1 MFRGSPKRLPLA
13 ALCLPLGG
21 QLQRHVFV
29 ERVQSSGS
37 VFYGSCAFPNGSE
50 GCIFLVEPKPPF
62 WSRHDGLG
70 SHTMD
75 CHHERATRNVKV
87 QDYHYGSMTL
97 PKACSTS
104 TNGSCTEQR
113 RRTASFPSHHAW
125 IIGFWLR
132 NRQGRYC
139 KSSHA
144 QYSSVMNSCGDCVR
158 EL

>member
-1 MFRGSPKRLPLA
+1 MLYLAHVPGATFPFIASTVVVLNPSHLLGSFISVSGLSEKAAPGCTMLTPRRPTSTARVRGACS
-13 ALCLPLGG
+13 
-21 QLQRHVFV
+21 
-29 ERVQSSGS
+29 EISGS

-50 GCIFLVEPKPPF
+50 GCTFLVEPKPPF

-104 TNGSCTEQR
+104 TNVRARSGAGEPPPFHRTTRGS
-113 RRTASFPSHHAW
+113 
-125 IIGFWLR
+125 
-132 NRQGRYC
+132 
-139 KSSHA
+139 
-144 QYSSVMNSCGDCVR
+144 
-158 EL
+158 